1 MDTDPVE
8 VTFLL
13 GDCFSAFTEARQKLE
28 LDSKKYM
35 GKVNR
40 YDIDNLL
47 MEAGMECNIMLANL
61 LRFVFRDIEKNQDF
75 ESLPKL
81 PTWGIRWGEYLSLIH
96 I

>member
-1 MDTDPVE
+1 ME

-13 GDCFSAFTEARQKLE
+13 GDCFSAFTEARKKLE

-47 MEAGMECNIMLANL
+47 MEAGMQYH
-61 LRFVFRDIEKNQDF
+61 VG
-75 ESLPKL
+75 ESAPFCI
-81 PTWGIRWGEYLSLIH
+81 P
-96 I
+96 